1 MSMAGRIAEHKYH
14 GLGNGRFDDDEALET
29 LDLARR
35 IHRGE
40 EMIDEDSEWSGDCTE
55 IALTLVDANP
65 AITDNEYTKAL
76 RAYQKKTRSTLNKLA
91 VWRAV
96 KKVAEALLHTGR
108 LTDAEARAAIA
119 GEDVFGHGSAEI
131 LGHIGLDVDSVRNIT
146 LARLERSR

>member
-1 MSMAGRIAEHKYH
+1 
-14 GLGNGRFDDDEALET
+14 
-29 LDLARR
+29 
-35 IHRGE
+35 
-40 EMIDEDSEWSGDCTE
+40 
-55 IALTLVDANP
+55 
-65 AITDNEYTKAL
+65 
-76 RAYQKKTRSTLNKLA
+76 